1 MNATTPEALLTLQQA
16 CARLQVSRSTFWKL
30 RNEYALPVMRV
41 AGVVRIRER
50 DLDAWIEKHTTS
62 NGEERG
68 HD

>member
-1 MNATTPEALLTLQQA
+1 
-16 CARLQVSRSTFWKL
+16 
-30 RNEYALPVMRV
+30 
-41 AGVVRIRER
+41 VRIRER